1 VSTERSERRSTLGW
15 INATGHCCQ
24 SDRRSL
30 VPDAIFV
37 SMQTM
42 RRSAHLDPR
51 QTAAQPRIAK
61 SAEDI

>member
-1 VSTERSERRSTLGW
+1 
-15 INATGHCCQ
+15 
-24 SDRRSL
+24 L

-42 RRSAHLDPR
+42 RRTAYLDPR

>member
-15 INATGHCCQ
+15 INATGHC
-24 SDRRSL
+24 SL